1 MFIEKK
7 IKELEQL
14 RQEVTKQAELIAKK
28 YKIKILDYIREKQLF
43 EEGIDGK
50 GRKLREYKPF
60 TVAIKKQKGQPTNRT
75 TLFDSGDF
83 YRGFD
88 LIFTDQ
94 NAIGVFSRDEKT
106 PELIDKYGA
115 DIFTFTVENIKE
127 INTEIFEAKLIEWLL
142 NTKTFTQI

>member
-1 MFIEKK
+1 MFIENK

-14 RQEVTKQAELIAKK
+14 RREVPKQSELIAKK
-28 YKIKILDYIREKQLF
+28 YKTKILDYIREKQLF

-94 NAIGVFSRDEKT
+94 NAIGVFSMDEKT
-106 PELIDKYGA
+106 PELIEKYGP

-127 INTEIFEAKLIEWLL
+127 INTEIFEVKLIEWLL